1 MRQAARVAH
10 ESRHTVARAA
20 PTPVWVRV
28 WVRWCLAVVVAAALA
43 AAYGQPALARQACN
57 PKLRVRP
64 GRVTFDLGSTRGS
77 YQQLYP
83 YPPAPTVAFP
93 VYYPPSDPSVDAL
106 VELEV
111 QDLDN
116 CDNWEVWLQG
126 VFAGD
131 LGINSV
137 WMAPA
142 SATDP
147 APGTVTPPP
156 PWLAVLPQ
164 NQLLLPTVPGVSNI
178 SQAYKLRLRVQGTEA
193 ASSRA
198 TPLSVTLRFQL
209 CTASGPTPCPP

>member
-1 MRQAARVAH
+1 MGQAARLGHVF
-10 ESRHTVARAA
+10 RHMVPRRAPA
-20 PTPVWVRV
+20 LA

-43 AAYGQPALARQACN
+43 AANGQPALARPACN

-64 GRVTFDLGSTRGS
+64 GKVTFDLGSTRAS

-106 VELEV
+106 VELELR
-111 QDLDN
+111 DLDN
-116 CDNWEVWLQG
+116 CDNWEVWVQG
-126 VFAGD
+126 IFTGD
-131 LGINSV
+131 LGVNSV

-164 NQLLLPTVPGVSNI
+164 SQLLLPMVPEVSNI
-178 SQAYKLRLRVQGTEA
+178 SQAYKLRLRVEGTEA

-198 TPLSVTLRFQL
+198 SPPSVTLRFQL